1 MGLGLLRL
9 ISLAEAR
16 ERRRSGASYATKVA
30 IRSRRGAPKK
40 PRSGAPWPRRSAS
53 ANAPSATCGAPRR
66 LEECQA
72 RRAMAEPACGLRL
85 SDFRRAR
92 RAGGRCRTGH
102 ESARPGLA
110 EKTGDREPGPPARR
124 IRARLGD
131 GVEIPATGK
140 SITLARSSRKPAA
153 VAAGNTQVEH
163 HAALPYGEVSA
174 FVAALRA
181 QPGAAARALKLVDI
195 DRDPGLDDSTSLCGL
210 MTAVCRPRLHLAP
223 GFMLVAAQLSG
234 SGSGKGLLDPARFV

>member
-1 MGLGLLRL
+1 MGCPKPPLEYRWRMENRLGGGPRRGHRL
-9 ISLAEAR
+9 SAQAVKNVTARGLHADCRGAISAGRAEWHKIVGLPLSPERSAARHGPRTAAADLA
-16 ERRRSGASYATKVA
+16 RRGV
-30 IRSRRGAPKK
+30 RRGAGLAQATPQRWRSDRGAARRKK

-153 VAAGNTQVEH
+153 VAAGNT
-163 HAALPYGEVSA
+163 PGRTPCRT
-174 FVAALRA
+174 ALR
-181 QPGAAARALKLVDI
+181 
-195 DRDPGLDDSTSLCGL
+195 
-210 MTAVCRPRLHLAP
+210 
-223 GFMLVAAQLSG
+223 
-234 SGSGKGLLDPARFV
+234 